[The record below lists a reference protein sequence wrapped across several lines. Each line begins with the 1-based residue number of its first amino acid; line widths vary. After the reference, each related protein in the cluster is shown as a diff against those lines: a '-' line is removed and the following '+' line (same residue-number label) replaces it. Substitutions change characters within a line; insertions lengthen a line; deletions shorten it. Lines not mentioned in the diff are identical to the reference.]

1 MLRDRKE
8 GSWISMN
15 LKALYKNKN
24 KNQGEFINI
33 LIDVLKFY
41 SITLF
46 LEQWLQH
53 CCFNSGLFLNH
64 MFVV

>member
-15 LKALYKNKN
+15 LKALYKNLK

-46 LEQWLQH
+46 LEQ
-53 CCFNSGLFLNH
+53 
-64 MFVV
+64 

>member
-46 LEQWLQH
+46 LEQ
-53 CCFNSGLFLNH
+53 
-64 MFVV
+64 

>member
-15 LKALYKNKN
+15 LKALYKNLKK

-46 LEQWLQH
+46 LEQ
-53 CCFNSGLFLNH
+53 
-64 MFVV
+64 